1 MNRPATFSELL
12 QAFFTERLTAERQAS
27 QHTLASY
34 RDSFKILFT
43 FAKKKLNKI
52 PSALQLEDLDAPF
65 LVDFLNHLESER
77 GNTPRTR
84 NARLAAIHSFF
95 HYVAFREPQHSALIQ
110 RVLAI
115 PAKRWEQKPVNF
127 LTRNETE
134 ALLQA
139 PDRSTWAGRRDY
151 ALLVLLA
158 QTGLR
163 VSELVGLRCEDIVL
177 GKSAYV
183 HCRGKGRKH
192 RDIPLRK
199 QVSAIL
205 RDWLKERGE
214 RPVDPLFPNARGGPL
229 SRDGVAYL
237 LSKHAAVAGQRCPS
251 LAKKRVS
258 PHVLR
263 HSAAM
268 DLLRHGVDRTV
279 IALWLG
285 HESVET
291 TQCYLHADL
300 ELKEKALERTTP
312 WNLTPGRY
320 RPDDSLLA
328 FLEGLVMPS
337 ADGRMTPNPSGL
349 GAFRPG

>member
-1 MNRPATFSELL
+1 MSSPASFSDLL
-12 QAFFTERLTAERQAS
+12 QAFFTKRLIAERQAS

-34 RDSFKILFT
+34 RDCFKILFG
-43 FAKKKLNKI
+43 FVKKQLNKI

-65 LVDFLNHLESER
+65 IIDFLNYLESER

-95 HYVAFREPQHSALIQ
+95 HYVAFQEPQHSALIQ

-115 PAKRWEQKPVNF
+115 PAKRWEQKPVDY
-127 LTRNETE
+127 LLRDETE

-139 PDRSTWAGRRDY
+139 PDLNTWAGRRDR

-163 VSELVGLRCEDIVL
+163 VSELVGLSCEDVVF
-177 GKSAYV
+177 GKSTYV
-183 HCRGKGRKH
+183 HCLGKGRKH
-192 RDIPLRK
+192 RDVPLRK
-199 QVSAIL
+199 QVCTIL
-205 RDWLKERGE
+205 RDWLKERGA
-214 RPVDPLFPNARGGPL
+214 RPTDPLFPNARGGPL

-237 LSKHAAVAGQRCPS
+237 LNKHVAVASQQCPS

-285 HESVET
+285 HESVES

-300 ELKEKALERTTP
+300 ELKEKALERTAP
-312 WNLTPGRY
+312 WDLPPGRY

-337 ADGRMTPNPSGL
+337 ADGRTTSNPSGL